1 MLVAWGFT
9 MAAGGPREFILIT
22 IEEFREGQ
30 RVAVLSQGSLPQT
43 RNFGPLSFVLLSS
56 LPLFFL

>member
-1 MLVAWGFT
+1 